1 MLQKIL
7 IKTAACSISQFAHF
21 NGAFIALLNS
31 LTSSRKVT
39 NSYTE
44 CCTILHT
51 IPSIADYRLFYT
63 IFSIIYIYI
72 NVRVCLITLCYITL
86 CTHALTI
93 NTYIQ
98 FVYYILI
105 LYHILRLCVR
115 LLHSIYLTIV
125 PSTYIHITERTTII
139 FYYLFSLHTIENV
152 FMQIVDIALG
162 IIYKLDI
169 KHKSTMHQYIS
180 LLQCTYWI
188 DLR

>member
-93 NTYIQ
+93 NTYTVRIL
-98 FVYYILI
+98 YILI

-139 FYYLFSLHTIENV
+139 FYYLFSLHTENV

-169 KHKSTMHQYIS
+169 KHKIYHAPLHIITAVH
-180 LLQCTYWI
+180 LL
-188 DLR
+188 D